1 MDWFITTLNRWTSLT
16 RNDIFVIRWSISSFS
31 AKCEIRT
38 FYIYLKRNEACD
50 HLSMQVKIQKI
61 LHIRWTIFVA
71 SREQKKRIY
80 RSKERRFSAEMRL
93 FAFFEVMFHSRA
105 MVGVKKL
112 RPALWRYVYVLYQS
126 NNGSLG
132 AVESR
137 LHAGLDLHAIFK
149 CEDLRY
155 EAGKQILMPAY
166 DEPPFQV
173 CYWK

>member
-1 MDWFITTLNRWTSLT
+1 MEWFITTLRKSLNIVNEKRHFCHSLKYFFILCQM
-16 RNDIFVIRWSISSFS
+16 RNENILYIF
-31 AKCEIRT
+31 KKKLL
-38 FYIYLKRNEACD
+38 YLKRN
-50 HLSMQVKIQKI
+50 KI
-61 LHIRWTIFVA
+61 LHIRTIFVA
-71 SREQKKRIY
+71 SRERKKRIY

-105 MVGVKKL
+105 MARVKKL

-132 AVESR
+132 AVETL

-155 EAGKQILMPAY
+155 GAGKQILMPAY